1 MALACSCGCSY
12 ASASGGNLRGRQK
25 GSSLEF
31 EWDERKRLSNIGKH
45 RLDFEDADLVF
56 GQPHLKTDTRAAGDE
71 TRQRAIGYVGER
83 LVAVIYIMRGEAI
96 RIISMRKARDNERRR
111 FHEKVH
117 GR

>member
-1 MALACSCGCSY
+1 M
-12 ASASGGNLRGRQK
+12 
-25 GSSLEF
+25 EF
-31 EWDERKRLSNIGKH
+31 AWDERKRLSNIAKH

-71 TRQRAIGYVGER
+71 TRQRAIGHVGER